1 MKDDA
6 RRYIPHTHTSMT
18 TKDRYLNLNYLHT
31 VVHMCSPH
39 VCECFMLLMCVL
51 SFTRELK

>member
-31 VVHMCSPH
+31 VVHMCYRVSVLCYLF
-39 VCECFMLLMCVL
+39 VC
-51 SFTRELK
+51 